1 MRHINCLILIS
12 GNGSNLQSIINA
24 KKNNNIKINIKA
36 VLSNKK
42 NAYGLERAIYNNI
55 PTIYMP
61 YIKSKISREHYDNKL
76 ADKIEELNVD
86 LIICAGW
93 MHILSEKFLKRFK
106 NVINLHPA
114 LPGMFPGNNS
124 IEDAYNSFKKN
135 NVDHTGIM
143 VHHVIPEIDA
153 GKVICTKKVN
163 ILNDDSLN
171 DLKSRIQYYEKNLL
185 IMAVNN
191 VSIDLN
197 KIKSGK
203 VRDLYEYADDN
214 ILISHTDR
222 LSSFD
227 RNICDIRGKGNILCL
242 LTKWWFDR
250 TNHII
255 PNHVVKMI
263 DTCLVVKKCTV
274 IPIEFVVRG
283 YITGSTS
290 TSLWTHYNKGERTYC
305 GISFPDGLLK
315 NQRLDTPVLTPTTKD
330 EHDEPLSCEDIVS
343 RGILSQED
351 LDFIKGKAMELFT
364 YGQQVSEERGLILVD
379 TKYEFGR
386 DSDGNIIL
394 IDEVH
399 TCDSSRFWKKSS
411 YDILFNAR
419 KEPEKLDKD
428 SVRDYVKSVCDPYDL
443 NKEIPT
449 IPADHLERVYNC
461 YKELYEALTGDK
473 IKFRCPYT
481 VESLLKA
488 FQVNSNQNVVIIF
501 SGSTS
506 DDSHIKKIEKECD
519 SFNIDHHSFV
529 CSAHKETQRLL
540 DIITELESDSR
551 RKIYVTV
558 AGRSNALSGVV
569 ACNVKS
575 PVIACPPFKDKMD
588 MMVNVHSSLQCPSKT
603 PVMTIL
609 EPNNVA
615 ITCRRIFD
623 L

>member
-24 KKNNNIKINIKA
+24 KINNNIKINIKA

-42 NAYGLERAIYNNI
+42 YAYGLERAISNNI
-55 PTIYMP
+55 PTLYMP
-61 YIKSKISREHYDNKL
+61 YIKSKISREDYDNNL

-135 NVDHTGIM
+135 NIHHTGIM

-163 ILNDDSLN
+163 ILNSDSLN

-263 DTCLVVKKCTV
+263 DTCLVVKKCSV

-290 TSLWTHYNKGERTYC
+290 TSLWTHYNRGERTYC
-305 GISFPDGLLK
+305 GISFPDGLRK

-411 YDILFNAR
+411 YDVLFNAR

-443 NKEIPT
+443 SKEIPT

-461 YKELYEALTGDK
+461 YKELYEALTSDK

-481 VESLLKA
+481 QESLLKV